1 MELGKKIEYYRKQKQ
16 MTQEALANMVNVS
29 NQAVSKWESGQS
41 CPDITLLCRLADI
54 FEISLD
60 ELFDRGGK
68 TEEQMKQIPELPWE
82 DDGKLRAVIY
92 VGHQLCSHEKLSLSQ
107 QGICEN
113 VKFIYEG
120 AALNI
125 ESEFSVN
132 CGDVLGNVCAGDG
145 VDCADVSGNISAGDS
160 VNCGDVAGSVAAG
173 DNVNCGNISGNVSAG
188 DSVYCKNMPVK
199 E

>member
-54 FEISLD
+54 FEVTLD
-60 ELFDRGGK
+60 ELFDRVDK
-68 TEEQMKQIPELPWE
+68 TEGKIPELPWE

-92 VGHQLCSHEKLSLSQ
+92 VGHQLCLHEKLSLSQ

-125 ESEFSVN
+125 DSEFSVN
-132 CGDVLGNVCAGDG
+132 CGDVLGNVCAGGG
-145 VDCADVSGNISAGDS
+145 VECGDVSGNISAGDS
-160 VNCGDVAGSVAAG
+160 VDCGDVAGSVAAG

-188 DSVYCKNMPVK
+188 DSVYCKNMLGK